1 MLAVIGGS
9 GLSRIPELET
19 AGRRIV
25 RTPYGLP
32 SAPLLIGRALGRDIV
47 FLARH
52 GLNHTLAPHEINYR
66 ANIWA
71 LHSLGVSGIVAVSAV
86 TSLHPDLP
94 AGTLVLPHDLID
106 YTCGRAAT
114 FFENDACGVVHTD
127 FTEPYDAALR
137 ATLLDLAAESGE
149 DIVPQAVYGCLQGPR
164 TPTRAEMRR
173 LKNDG
178 VDVFGMTGMPEAVLS
193 RELGLPYAHL
203 CGAVSCADGASD
215 ETRNAASRQTIAKI
229 RRLLAGGGERP

>member
-19 AGRRIV
+19 AERRIV

-32 SAPLLIGRALGRDIV
+32 SAPLLVGRAGGRDIA

-86 TSLHPDLP
+86 TSLDAALSV
-94 AGTLVLPHDLID
+94 GSLVLPDDLID

-114 FFENDACGVVHTD
+114 FLKTTPTAWCTPTSPNPTTPPCA
-127 FTEPYDAALR
+127 EPYSNTSPRKTPPSRPKPFTAAYKGR
-137 ATLLDLAAESGE
+137 ARPPAPRCAA
-149 DIVPQAVYGCLQGPR
+149 
-164 TPTRAEMRR
+164 
-173 LKNDG
+173 
-178 VDVFGMTGMPEAVLS
+178 
-193 RELGLPYAHL
+193 
-203 CGAVSCADGASD
+203 
-215 ETRNAASRQTIAKI
+215 
-229 RRLLAGGGERP
+229 

>member
-19 AGRRIV
+19 AERRIV

-32 SAPLLIGRALGRDIV
+32 SAPLLVGRAGGRDIA

-137 ATLLDLAAESGE
+137 RTLLEHAAAQDTAIAAE
-149 DIVPQAVYGCLQGPR
+149 AVYGCLQGPR

-173 LKNDG
+173 LKNDS
-178 VDVFGMTGMPEAVLS
+178 VHVLGMTGMPEAVLA

-203 CGAVSCADGASD
+203 CGVVSAADDASD
-215 ETRNAASRQTIAKI
+215 ETRSAASRQTIAQI
-229 RRLLAGGGERP
+229 RRLLAGGGDRP